1 MVSKSPNKQR
11 KAAANA
17 SLHTQ
22 RKRLRARC
30 LDPNY
35 LNIRNVT
42 IRVGD
47 EVEIHRGDFG
57 HPNSQKGDK
66 GKRHGEARGK
76 SGLRAT
82 VAGVDTGSGN
92 IFVEGLT
99 HSKADGKEEGIPVHS
114 SNVVVVKVDD
124 SDPIRLKKL
133 QSRNGGDDE

>member
-1 MVSKSPNKQR
+1 MSSKSPNKQR
-11 KAAANA
+11 KSAANA
-17 SLHTQ
+17 PLHTQ

-35 LNIRNVT
+35 SNIRNVT

-47 EVEIHRGDFG
+47 EVEVHRGDFG
-57 HPNSQKGDK
+57 NPNSLKGEK

-76 SGLRAT
+76 SGLRAA
-82 VAGVDTGSGN
+82 VAGINTDSGQ

-99 HSKADGKEEGIPVHS
+99 HSKADGKEEGIPIHS
-114 SNVVVVKVDD
+114 SNVVVVKIDD
-124 SDPIRLKKL
+124 SDPSRLKKL

>member
-11 KAAANA
+11 KTAANA
-17 SLHTQ
+17 SLTTP

-30 LDPNY
+30 LDPHY

-57 HPNSQKGDK
+57 HHNSQKGEK

-76 SGLRAT
+76 AGLRAT
-82 VAGVDTGSGN
+82 VAGVDT
-92 IFVEGLT
+92 E
-99 HSKADGKEEGIPVHS
+99 
-114 SNVVVVKVDD
+114 
-124 SDPIRLKKL
+124 SDQRIEK
-133 QSRNGGDDE
+133 Q

>member
-17 SLHTQ
+17 PLHTQ

-35 LNIRNVT
+35 INIRNVT

-76 SGLRAT
+76 SGLRAA
-82 VAGVDTGSGN
+82 VASIDTSGGH
-92 IFVEGLT
+92 IFVEGLI
-99 HSKADGKEEGIPVHS
+99 HSKADGKDEGIPIHP

>member
-17 SLHTQ
+17 PLHTQ

-35 LNIRNVT
+35 TSIRNVT

-57 HPNSQKGDK
+57 HPNSQKGEK
-66 GKRHGEARGK
+66 GKRHGEPRGK
-76 SGLRAT
+76 SGLRAK
-82 VAGVDTGSGN
+82 VAGIDTGSGHV
-92 IFVEGLT
+92 FVEGLT

-133 QSRNGGDDE
+133 QSLNGGDDE